1 MSLATSA
8 DGAQTDIPEAS
19 PPALT
24 SNSRLS
30 SPAPLIASTALMI
43 QVEDHLLQLDP
54 IAVRLRGRI

>member
-8 DGAQTDIPEAS
+8 DGAQTDIPGAS
-19 PPALT
+19 PPAPI

-43 QVEDHLLQLDP
+43 KLRITCQLDP
-54 IAVRLRGRI
+54 IAVCQD